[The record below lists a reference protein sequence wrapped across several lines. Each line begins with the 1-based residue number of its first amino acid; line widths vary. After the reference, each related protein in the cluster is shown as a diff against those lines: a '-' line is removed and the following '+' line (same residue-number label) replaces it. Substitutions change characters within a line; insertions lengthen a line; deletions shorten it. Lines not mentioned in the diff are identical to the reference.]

1 MVTFKVLLWSL
12 CMSHRCGRFKQRLML
27 MQSKN
32 RKDAL
37 LLMLHLVAGVE
48 TENCLHAPIC

>member
-1 MVTFKVLLWSL
+1 
-12 CMSHRCGRFKQRLML
+12 ML